1 MTEPLKPLLE
11 SHYYWNSSAF
21 DLFMYS
27 KYFFITFGLLFFFGR
42 FTDKFG
48 IRLTGLISTIL
59 MIIGSWLTVYAFS
72 PFFNNEGIGYN
83 FISKIFGNYP
93 PSVVV
98 AFIGFSCFG
107 LGAEITSIVSI
118 KALTKWFSG
127 KEIGFAIGFL
137 IAGSR
142 LGNAL
147 AAMLSADFAGFREV
161 FGLPHGNLLFPVY
174 FGAALIFLGFLTFM
188 TFSLFDSNYDLQNKD
203 KAIIESSDT
212 KKGKQSQFSFSNKEF
227 LSYTLIFVVIYLL
240 FSFANG
246 KIQSIGFQLIDSD
259 YSSYSYII
267 KLFGIILLAPIS
279 GFFIDKMKDILPLL
293 FVNFAVFFISLLI
306 IMFSSSGSIIHLIAF
321 SLLIFAFATI
331 SVGVIVKIT
340 KLITYKTLAAA
351 LAVMFWIQT
360 IFMLIRF
367 AV

>member
-1 MTEPLKPLLE
+1 
-11 SHYYWNSSAF
+11 
-21 DLFMYS
+21 
-27 KYFFITFGLLFFFGR
+27 
-42 FTDKFG
+42 
-48 IRLTGLISTIL
+48 
-59 MIIGSWLTVYAFS
+59 
-72 PFFNNEGIGYN
+72 
-83 FISKIFGNYP
+83 
-93 PSVVV
+93 
-98 AFIGFSCFG
+98 
-107 LGAEITSIVSI
+107 
-118 KALTKWFSG
+118 
-127 KEIGFAIGFL
+127 
-137 IAGSR
+137 
-142 LGNAL
+142 
-147 AAMLSADFAGFREV
+147 
-161 FGLPHGNLLFPVY
+161 
-174 FGAALIFLGFLTFM
+174 M